1 MEIHIDGYSQPDG
14 IQFYSHFC
22 RFWYDSTSVC
32 IFLYNAAL
40 FLSILI
46 ELLRAFFRNFGFY
59 RAVVSPVVN
68 NFGEIRQNACEMV
81 MGRKLDDTKWCCHLV
96 LIVLFSSTAT
106 KQLCEMFT
114 YVSPFSSLINKI

>member
-81 MGRKLDDTKWCCHLV
+81 MGRKLDDTKWRCHLV
-96 LIVLFSSTAT
+96 LITMFFSTGPNS
-106 KQLCEMFT
+106 
-114 YVSPFSSLINKI
+114 